1 MLSIYR
7 STERIESAGRDLVG
21 AILRHCEA
29 LGLGAE
35 TLGLTWVVYP
45 EGAPPE
51 GFAHNGTRPFYPC
64 SVVKMFWMAACLARI
79 EEGAVG
85 PHAELDRA
93 LHDMI
98 AWSSNTATNYV
109 IDQVTGTTGDTLLDG
124 DALAGWIAARGWAN
138 EWLRS
143 LRVAEFRGIN
153 VCQKN
158 MDDDRYGRERQL
170 VDALGHNS
178 LTTKATARLFHEIF
192 DGRTFSPA
200 GRDRMRRLLARRHD
214 PEWVEAHPAAQVRGY
229 LGAGLPAEAKLW
241 SKAGWTGWT
250 GDARASYRRHDA
262 ARIEVPGPPPFT
274 LVVFTEGRG
283 MSESD
288 TALPMAATR
297 ALEIVRDRFQS

>member
-1 MLSIYR
+1 LSIYQ
-7 STERIESAGRDLVG
+7 STERMQNLGRDLIG
-21 AILRHCEA
+21 AILRECEPQGLGADA
-29 LGLGAE
+29 LGL
-35 TLGLTWVVYP
+35 TLVVYRD
-45 EGAPPE
+45 GASPE

-79 EEGAVG
+79 EEGAVR

-93 LHDMI
+93 LNDMI

-109 IDQVTGTTGDTLLDG
+109 IDQVTGTTGDTLLEG
-124 DALAGWIAARGWAN
+124 DELAAWIAARSWAN
-138 EWLRS
+138 EWVRS
-143 LRVAEFRGIN
+143 LRIAEFQGIN

-178 LTTKATARLFHEIF
+178 LTTEATARLLHEIF
-192 DGRTFSPA
+192 DGRTFSA
-200 GRDRMRRLLARRHD
+200 ASRDRMQRLLARRHD

-229 LGAGLPAEAKLW
+229 LGARLPAEAKLW

-262 ARIEVPGPPPFT
+262 ARIEAPGLPPFT
-274 LVVFTEGRG
+274 LVLCTEGKR
-283 MSESD
+283 MSECE
-288 TALPMAATR
+288 TALPDIATR
-297 ALEIVRDRFQS
+297 ALEIVRNKIS